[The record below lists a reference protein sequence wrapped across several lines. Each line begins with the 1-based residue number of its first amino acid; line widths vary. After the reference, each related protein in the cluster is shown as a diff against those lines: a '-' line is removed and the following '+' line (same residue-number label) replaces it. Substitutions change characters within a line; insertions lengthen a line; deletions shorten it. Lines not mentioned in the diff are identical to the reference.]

1 MNFCFVVIV
10 LVVILVVGL
19 VFVQILLLILVMLVF
34 VVVVVVLVIVV
45 ILLVLVL
52 SVFKVWVLMDYVI
65 GQVLVGEN
73 IYEQFVLVSIIKVM
87 MFYVVVVEVKNGK
100 VCVDDQ
106 VMMSECVWCE
116 GGVGIDGSYSGF
128 LVNQIV
134 CLEDMEKGMVI
145 QFGNDVVIV
154 LVEYVVG
161 SEEVFVL
168 LMNSYVV
175 KIGMKN
181 FYFVNVYGLIVEG
194 YYSIVYDLVLL
205 GCVMVCDYLEI
216 YVYNKIKEFQVGNIK
231 QLNCNLL
238 LWCDGSV
245 DGIKIGYIFEVGYCL
260 MSLVQCGDQCL
271 IVVVLGGVLEKQC
284 VDDSLVLLNWGF
296 CFFEIYCLYEL
307 GKVVVEYKVWKG
319 IIDKV
324 QLGVVQLM
332 LVSVLC
338 GCYNDLKLS
347 IDVFKILEV
356 LFVVGQQIGIVKVM
370 LDGKVIVEVLLVV
383 VVVVEQVGF
392 FKCLWDSFW
401 MWWELE

>member
-1 MNFCFVVIV
+1 MKFCFVV
-10 LVVILVVGL
+10 VVMIMILFVGL
-19 VFVQILLLILVMLVF
+19 VFVQIFLLILVLMFVF
-34 VVVVVVLVIVV
+34 VVVLVMVVM
-45 ILLVLVL
+45 LLVFVL

-73 IYEQFVLVSIIKVM
+73 VNVQLVLVSIIKVM
-87 MFYVVVVEVKNGK
+87 ILYVIVVEVKNGK
-100 VCVDDQ
+100 VCFDDQ
-106 VMMSECVWCE
+106 VMMIECVWCE

-175 KIGMKN
+175 KIGMKDL
-181 FYFVNVYGLIVEG
+181 YFVNVYGLSVLG

-216 YVYNKIKEFQVGNIK
+216 YVYNKVKEFIVGNII
-231 QLNCNLL
+231 QFNCNLL
-238 LWCDGSV
+238 LWCDQSV

-271 IVVVLGGVLEKQC
+271 IVVVLGGSLEKQC

-296 CFFEIYCLYEL
+296 CFFEMYCMYEF

-319 IIDKV
+319 KVDNV
-324 QLGVVQLM
+324 QLGVVQLL

-347 IDVFKILEV
+347 IDVFKMLEV
-356 LFVVGQQIGIVKVM
+356 LFIVGQQIGMLKVM
-370 LDGKVIVEVLLVV
+370 LDGKVVVQVLLVV
-383 VVVVEQVGF
+383 VVVVEEVGF